1 MRKKVSNEEQN
12 PTLNKGAV
20 SGSLPSAEEMA
31 TIRLEKERGKNIELW
46 VDGEQTEYWKEIYAM
61 GVNDERS
68 RAGNDR

>member
-1 MRKKVSNEEQN
+1 MSKKVSNEVET
-12 PTLNKGAV
+12 PALNKGAV
-20 SGSLPSAEEMA
+20 SGSLPTAEDMA